1 MIALAYFFSFARRPV
16 LMMCVVLTTL
26 PCLTF
31 SIAVT
36 EVQKSINGSADVL
49 PDMLPDL
56 PVSLVL
62 LSLIV
67 VDIIEKLRIYPLRGS
82 QKTSSSLD
90 FTLDETNIIYNAWI
104 YGHSYSILTIFIPSY
119 KTFIFV

>member
-1 MIALAYFFSFARRPV
+1 MVFSKQ
-16 LMMCVVLTTL
+16 
-26 PCLTF
+26 
-31 SIAVT
+31 
-36 EVQKSINGSADVL
+36 VQKSINGSPDVL

-82 QKTSSSLD
+82 QKSK
-90 FTLDETNIIYNAWI
+90 F
-104 YGHSYSILTIFIPSY
+104 F
-119 KTFIFV
+119 